1 MNINTDNNT
10 PVSAHTHSPTTPS
23 GNQAGEKIAEGV
35 SVVPQEEVQ
44 KFLQDLPSE
53 LLVKITN
60 YLPLNDLLAYTRT
73 CRRVDEAISDHGV
86 IGKAWFRRF
95 SPQQQACFSKIAE
108 GVSEEDIR
116 AWVSQ
121 FSKEDG
127 AVDNLLAQRQSINF
141 TPILFCT
148 VSRLM
153 ADCRTF
159 NVEKIATITHDGG
172 VISATFSDD
181 GRHVVTA
188 SCDKTAKIYGRGE
201 DGNWTEKATITH
213 DGWVISATFS
223 ADGRH
228 VVTASDDKTA
238 KIYGRGEDG
247 NWTEKATIT
256 HDSGVISATFS
267 ADGRHVVTASD
278 DKTAKIYG
286 RGEDGNWTEKA
297 TITHDGGVNSAT
309 FSADGRHVVTASDDK
324 TAKIYGRGEDGNWTE
339 KATITHDGWVNS
351 ATFSADGRHVVT
363 ASDDKTA
370 KIYGRGED
378 GNWTEKATITHD
390 GWVNSATFSAD
401 GRHVVTAS

>member
-60 YLPLNDLLAYTRT
+60 YLPLNDLLACTRT

-172 VISATFSDD
+172 VKSATFSDD
-181 GRHVVTA
+181 GRHVVTT
-188 SCDKTAKIYGRGE
+188 SC
-201 DGNWTEKATITH
+201 
-213 DGWVISATFS
+213 
-223 ADGRH
+223 
-228 VVTASDDKTA
+228 
-238 KIYGRGEDG
+238 
-247 NWTEKATIT
+247 
-256 HDSGVISATFS
+256 
-267 ADGRHVVTASD
+267 
-278 DKTAKIYG
+278 
-286 RGEDGNWTEKA
+286 
-297 TITHDGGVNSAT
+297 
-309 FSADGRHVVTASDDK
+309 DK

-401 GRHVVTAS
+401 GRHVVTSADGRHVVTASCDKTAKIYGRGEDGNWTEKATITHDGWVNSATFSADGRHVVTASDEKTAKIYGRGEDGNWTEKATITHDDGVNSATFSADGRHVVTASCDKTAKIWRLCLEEGLPPPVQKSEDELNAF